1 MNKNKTKVK
10 LDFTDEQLTKF
21 DNAVDLAFSKGYQ
34 IEKLFQPPKMVGD
47 TLITYVVMRNLQ
59 DANQAYDVLVMMK
72 LQGTNC
78 EVSFNRPPKPGE
90 FGLVPIPFK
99 EFLALPDVE

>member
-1 MNKNKTKVK
+1 MNNKQKVK

-21 DNAVDLAFSKGYQ
+21 DNAVDIAFRKGYQ

-72 LQGTNC
+72 LQGANC

-90 FGLVPIPFK
+90 FGLVPISFK
-99 EFLALPDVE
+99 EFLALPDVD

>member
-1 MNKNKTKVK
+1 MTNKTKVK

-47 TLITYVVMRNLQ
+47 TLITYVVMRSG
-59 DANQAYDVLVMMK
+59 DADVLVMMK
-72 LQGTNC
+72 LQGANC
-78 EVSFNRPPKPGE
+78 EVSFNKPGE
-90 FGLVPIPFK
+90 FGLAPISFK

>member
-1 MNKNKTKVK
+1 MQKQKVK

-21 DNAVDLAFSKGYQ
+21 DNAVDIAFSKGYQ

-47 TLITYVVMRNLQ
+47 ALITYVVMRGDQ
-59 DANQAYDVLVMMK
+59 GDVLVMMK
-72 LQGTNC
+72 LQGANC
-78 EVSFNRPPKPGE
+78 DVSFNRPKD
-90 FGLVPIPFK
+90 FGLEPISFK

>member
-1 MNKNKTKVK
+1 MTNKTKVK

-72 LQGTNC
+72 LQGANC
-78 EVSFNRPPKPGE
+78 EVSFNRPGE
-90 FGLVPIPFK
+90 FGLEPIPFK
-99 EFLALPDVE
+99 EFLALPDVD

>member
-1 MNKNKTKVK
+1 MKTKVK

-59 DANQAYDVLVMMK
+59 DANQARDVLVMMK
-72 LQGTNC
+72 LQGANC
-78 EVSFNRPPKPGE
+78 EVSFNRPGE
-90 FGLVPIPFK
+90 FGLVPISFK
-99 EFLALPDVE
+99 EFLALPDAD